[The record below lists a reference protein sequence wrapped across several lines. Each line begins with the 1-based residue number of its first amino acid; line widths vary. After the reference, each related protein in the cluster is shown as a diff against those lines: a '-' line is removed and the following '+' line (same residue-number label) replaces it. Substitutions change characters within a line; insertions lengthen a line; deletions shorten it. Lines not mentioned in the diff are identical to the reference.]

1 MSRTATVFGAG
12 IAGMATA
19 LRLRNQGFEVTVMER
34 TSTYGYPLG
43 SAHHFGYRFELGPS
57 MITLPAVYRDL
68 FIKTGEPLEEVVDL
82 QPVDVA
88 REFVFS
94 DGTRCTTPGVGLP
107 AFAHAIAESL
117 GETAAQ
123 EWRSIITQAANH
135 WSAIRQEL
143 LQARPLS
150 LRAIVSGLRSDGFL
164 GLYIGVTSAA
174 SRLRKI
180 RHDQLRQ
187 IADYLLRTHG
197 FSPKR
202 VNEHAFMLAYIE
214 QEFGLWQINGGSS
227 ALADAIYQR
236 CVDRGVSF
244 EFDVDDI
251 ARAQTRSNVLVYE
264 NRLEAVSLDEAC
276 LDAAVI
282 CVLLN
287 QRVHLNTHETVYL
300 PEHASATGIGAIA
313 VSYAASETDV
323 ESRAHALRIAVPM
336 PPFSTGEDREFYAR
350 KVLDELAQ
358 RGFDIR
364 DQVAGA
370 HVYAAA
376 EIPNQA
382 HTVHR
387 LYYELQNNR
396 RSLDRGQYNVGGNA
410 YPGGRAEFSLMG
422 AEIVADLVRAD
433 FPKSKSK

>member
-1 MSRTATVFGAG
+1 VYGAG
-12 IAGMATA
+12 VAGMATA
-19 LRLRNQGFEVTVMER
+19 LRLRNQGFDVTVMER
-34 TSTYGYPLG
+34 TGSYGYPLG

-68 FIKTGEPLEEVVDL
+68 FIKTGAPLEEVVDL
-82 QPVDVA
+82 QAVDVA

-94 DGTRCTTPGVGLP
+94 DGTRITTPGVGLP
-107 AFAHAIAESL
+107 AFASAIAESL
-117 GETAAQ
+117 GESAAQ
-123 EWRSIITQAANH
+123 EWRSIIIQAANH

-143 LQARPLS
+143 LQSRPLS
-150 LRAIVSGLRSDGFL
+150 LRAVVSSLRSNGVL
-164 GLYIGVTSAA
+164 GLYVGVRSAA
-174 SRLRKI
+174 SRLRQI
-180 RHDQLRQ
+180 RNDQLRQ
-187 IADYLLRTHG
+187 IADYLLRTH
-197 FSPKR
+197 SLLPMR

-214 QEFGLWQINGGSS
+214 QEFGLWHINGGSS

-244 EFDVDDI
+244 EFDVDVS
-251 ARAQTRSNVLVYE
+251 ARAQTRSDVLVYE
-264 NRLEAVSLDEAC
+264 SRLESVLLDEAC

-282 CVLLN
+282 CVLLD
-287 QRVHLNTHETVYL
+287 QRVDLNAHETVYL
-300 PEHASATGIGAIA
+300 PDHASATGIGAIA

-323 ESRAHALRIAVPM
+323 ESRVQALRIAVPL
-336 PPFSTGEDREFYAR
+336 PLSSTDEDRELYAG
-350 KVLDELAQ
+350 KVLDELAH

-364 DQVAGA
+364 DHVAGA
-370 HVYAAA
+370 HSYAAA
-376 EIPNQA
+376 ETPNQA

-396 RSLDRGQYNVGGNA
+396 RSLDRGQYTVGGNA

-433 FPKSKSK
+433 FPKSQSK